1 MGMRGL
7 TDKVVIITGS
17 GQGIGRAY
25 AERFAEEGSKVVIAE
40 QNAERGETVAEALRQ
55 KGFPAHFV
63 STDVSNAKSCQ
74 HLVDDTLAAFGRVD
88 VLVNN
93 AAIFSTIK
101 MKPFWELSEAEWD
114 SLMAVNLKG
123 VWLTT
128 RAVFAPMRDQGKG
141 SVVNIASSVVFI
153 GRPNYLHYVAAKA
166 GVVGMTR
173 AMAKEAGHYGIRV
186 NAVTPG
192 ATYTEIPRETVTAE
206 QKAAMVQ
213 QQCIARPEEPGDL
226 VGTVCFLA
234 SEESAFISG
243 QTINVD
249 GGLAFH

>member
-1 MGMRGL
+1 M
-7 TDKVVIITGS
+7 
-17 GQGIGRAY
+17 
-25 AERFAEEGSKVVIAE
+25 VIAE
-40 QNAERGETVAEALRQ
+40 RNVDKGREVAEQFARAGHAITHLV
-55 KGFPAHFV
+55 P
-63 STDVSNAKSCQ
+63 TDVANA
-74 HLVDDTLAAFGRVD
+74 DDFQRLMEETLRTLGRLD

-93 AAIFSTIK
+93 AAVFPTIK
-101 MKPFWELSEAEWD
+101 MKPFWELTEVEWD

-123 VWLTT
+123 VWLAS
-128 RAVFAPMRDQGKG
+128 RAAFGPMPEQGGG
-141 SVVNIASSVVFI
+141 SIVNIASSVVFI
-153 GRPNYLHYVAAKA
+153 GRPNYLHYVASKA

-173 AMAKEAGHYGIRV
+173 ALAKEAGPYHIRV
-186 NAVTPG
+186 IAVTPG
-192 ATYTEIPRETVTAE
+192 ATYTEIPRETVSPE

-213 QQCIARPEEPGDL
+213 QQCVARPEEPGDL

>member
-1 MGMRGL
+1 MKGL
-7 TDKVVIITGS
+7 SGKVVVVTGS

-25 AERFAEEGSKVVIAE
+25 AERFAQEGSKVVV
-40 QNAERGETVAEALRQ
+40 AERNADKGRAVADELKRA
-55 KGFPAHFV
+55 GFAAEFV
-63 STDVSNAKSCQ
+63 PTDVSSADSCRQ
-74 HLVDDTLAAFGRVD
+74 MVERTLSAFGRLD

-93 AAIFSTIK
+93 AAVFSTIK
-101 MKPFWELSEAEWD
+101 MNPFWELTEAEWD

-123 VWLTT
+123 VWLAS
-128 RAVFAPMRDQGKG
+128 RAAFAPMRDQGGG
-141 SVVNIASSVVFI
+141 SIVNIASSVVFI
-153 GRPNYLHYVAAKA
+153 GRPNYLHYVASKA

-173 AMAKEAGHYGIRV
+173 AMAKEAGPYHIRV

-192 ATYTEIPRETVTAE
+192 ATYTEVPRETVNE
-206 QKAAMVQ
+206 QQKAAMVA
-213 QQCIARPEEPGDL
+213 QQCVARPEEPQDL